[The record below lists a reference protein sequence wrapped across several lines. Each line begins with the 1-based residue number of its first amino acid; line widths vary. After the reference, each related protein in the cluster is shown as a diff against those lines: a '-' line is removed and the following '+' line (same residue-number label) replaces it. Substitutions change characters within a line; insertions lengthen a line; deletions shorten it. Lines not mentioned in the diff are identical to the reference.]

1 MKLITFCV
9 ETLLTTPRDKAKEC
23 NFYSLGLSFLSARLA
38 AGMDRWVRNSE
49 FSLHCTVC
57 LPTADFLQRWLNF
70 SIPQLTQPL
79 NQHTS
84 PQFTYKRLLFF
95 FFATL
100 CSFYGSL
107 VPGIK
112 SGSSA
117 VRALSPNPWISRE
130 FPVYLQRAL
139 GELRGKKKTNVLMVN
154 TKHLGSGYQK
164 KSRKG
169 RLEAEYQLF
178 FFFSF
183 ERKYSCEKTQYL
195 PYDNMYV
202 HMQGVY
208 INSCWRRK

>member
-1 MKLITFCV
+1 MWKLSWQHLEIKPKSAIFTALDYLFCLLGWQQAWIGESEIQSFPFTVQFACQLQTFYSGDSISQFPSSPSHWIN
-9 ETLLTTPRDKAKEC
+9 THHLSLLTKG
-23 NFYSLGLSFLSARLA
+23 F
-38 AGMDRWVRNSE
+38 
-49 FSLHCTVC
+49 
-57 LPTADFLQRWLNF
+57 
-70 SIPQLTQPL
+70 
-79 NQHTS
+79 
-84 PQFTYKRLLFF
+84 FF

-178 FFFSF
+178 FFFF
-183 ERKYSCEKTQYL
+183 FWEKIFLWENPVFTL
-195 PYDNMYV
+195 
-202 HMQGVY
+202 
-208 INSCWRRK
+208 R